1 MVVGSRGFLSQNTNC
16 NKGLR
21 LSCETNI
28 NLCMPWCI
36 MAQIALLS
44 IAVSTSALIPVVH
57 EMSGLSLPLLFS
69 ALAFLLVWIQEAW
82 IIQYH
87 YRSENIAFS
96 RRFIAKYSNSP
107 LSVIRYLHIFLAGLL
122 VILIIIRLG
131 YVPGFEGMLI
141 LCFVFLCL
149 VRLFDPILGCLAQP
163 KSIPWSSLVGYF
175 VVFTFAVSSTL
186 NPERLDFYGLPIEF
200 SQGVLFGLVSY
211 TLLNLRMAYYEKF
224 CFLHEQ
230 SLESQLRLV
239 LIPLLILSIHQVFS
253 IIEAADLS
261 AIFSR

>member
-1 MVVGSRGFLSQNTNC
+1 MTQR
-16 NKGLR
+16 
-21 LSCETNI
+21 
-28 NLCMPWCI
+28 
-36 MAQIALLS
+36 ALLS
-44 IAVSTSALIPVVH
+44 FAVVSSVMIPFLH
-57 EMSGLSLPLLFS
+57 EVSGLSLPLLFS

-87 YRSENIAFS
+87 YRLENIAFS
-96 RRFIAKYSNSP
+96 RRFVAKYSNFP
-107 LSVIRYLHIFLAGLL
+107 LSLVRYSHIFLGALL
-122 VILIIIRLG
+122 VSLIIIRLG
-131 YVPGFEGMLI
+131 YVPGSEGMLI

-163 KSIPWSSLVGYF
+163 TSISWSSLVGYF

-200 SQGVLFGLVSY
+200 SQGILFGLVAY
-211 TLLNLRMAYYEKF
+211 TVLNLRIAYYEKF

-239 LIPLLILSIHQVFS
+239 LIPLLILSIHQVLS
-253 IIEAADLS
+253 IIETTDLS